1 MCETVR
7 TAQDRTP
14 VLCEMCEM
22 PIGIALR
29 TAFRT
34 ARHGYSV
41 SHSGAGTLQLLQR
54 KTVVRR
60 CQTVNVPARRE
71 YRLTRRFPLRAQDG
85 LSDDGHRLTDGLSD
99 GRGLMQAARC
109 MRAMG
114 GAGSEVEAGPGGRLS
129 APMRQSCANRAP
141 MLPCISAWRLR
152 QCANAGRG
160 YGGERARTPTA
171 PRLPR
176 QSTARQCGYR
186 LPTAAGRSLR
196 RNKLRRLEQSKLVKQ
211 ARSGRWTLTE
221 AGKKE
226 AYRP

>member
-141 MLPCISAWRLR
+141 MLAGGMGESARAHLPPRGCRAIPHRLEDAGYVPVRNPDDKRDGQWRID
-152 QCANAGRG
+152 GK
-160 YGGERARTPTA
+160 
-171 PRLPR
+171 R
-176 QSTARQCGYR
+176 QSVYARDTLSIHDR
-186 LPTAAGRSLR
+186 IAAVRAMDR
-196 RNKLRRLEQSKLVKQ
+196 R
-211 ARSGRWTLTE
+211 
-221 AGKKE
+221 
-226 AYRP
+226 